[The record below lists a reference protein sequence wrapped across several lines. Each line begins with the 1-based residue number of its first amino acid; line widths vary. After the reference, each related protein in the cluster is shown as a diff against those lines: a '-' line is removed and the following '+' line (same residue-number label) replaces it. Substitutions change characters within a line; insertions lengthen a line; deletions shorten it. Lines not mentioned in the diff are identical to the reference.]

1 MTSSRIGIYTATL
14 VCRNTLTKA
23 YERIAMDAE
32 IRFFMTDKDEAE
44 FIAVAEANVD
54 EIDTTNPFKHRFL
67 VGDCELFFT
76 PTLIEDNV
84 MYTGVF
90 EIRIKNND
98 DACKNQIRANA
109 SYKKLR
115 NWIKKN
121 YWSRLAFINENKKN
135 KLTPSRIHWLA
146 PDAKA
151 WKESD
156 EKNHLLKLSKT
167 SWMTFDIGF

>member
-1 MTSSRIGIYTATL
+1 
-14 VCRNTLTKA
+14 
-23 YERIAMDAE
+23 
-32 IRFFMTDKDEAE
+32 
-44 FIAVAEANVD
+44 
-54 EIDTTNPFKHRFL
+54 
-67 VGDCELFFT
+67 
-76 PTLIEDNV
+76 

-98 DACKNQIRANA
+98 NACENQIRANA

-121 YWSRLAFINENKKN
+121 YWSCLAFINENKKN
-135 KLTPSRIHWLA
+135 KLTPSCIHWLA